1 MTAPIFFLL
10 DTLIK
15 CFFEKENLSEGVTII
30 LHQLLYSINVTLLP
44 SKTFNRLKNLDKDYL
59 LKITLIFSR
68 WIICV
73 YWCQPTM
80 RMRQDTDQFK
90 MLMVVWFVNAVK
102 VKEVGHLLSL
112 SASDKDFFPTGIEI
126 SNERRKKREFLN
138 FK

>member
-1 MTAPIFFLL
+1 
-10 DTLIK
+10 
-15 CFFEKENLSEGVTII
+15 
-30 LHQLLYSINVTLLP
+30 
-44 SKTFNRLKNLDKDYL
+44 
-59 LKITLIFSR
+59 
-68 WIICV
+68 
-73 YWCQPTM
+73 M

-112 SASDKDFFPTGIEI
+112 SASGKDFFSTGIEI